1 MINLCNKGLVE
12 GALGAGRT
20 DLLLFYYGCDLRN
33 PLQDLREFPP
43 ENKAVLHGLF
53 LFES

>member
-1 MINLCNKGLVE
+1 MINLCNKGLGG
-12 GALGAGRT
+12 GASGAGRT
-20 DLLLFYYGCDLRN
+20 GLSLFYYGCDLRN
-33 PLQDLREFPP
+33 PLQDLRGFPP